1 MGMTDIKGA
10 TMKEARVCF
19 ERGVSRL
26 QANLSVDGV
35 VVVEGATVP
44 EVARRL
50 RAFGATSVALADGY
64 TFAIP
69 ADSTSLSRAAVA
81 ELARPL
87 ETFYLIA
94 ACSWSEQGGEHRL
107 KAKSPELS

>member
-1 MGMTDIKGA
+1 MM
-10 TMKEARVCF
+10 EACVSF
-19 ERGVSRL
+19 ECGIGRL
-26 QANLSVDGV
+26 QANLSVDGI
-35 VVVEGATVP
+35 VVVERATVP

-50 RAFGATSVALADGY
+50 RACGATSVALGDGY

-69 ADSTSLSRAAVA
+69 ADSTSLAVAAKA

-94 ACSWSEQGGEHRL
+94 ACSWSALADDDG
-107 KAKSPELS
+107 S